1 VLKSKSA
8 QRIYSLLIGLSVF
21 VYVTGGRILNPTSRD
36 WLMVGDSAT
45 HYMGW
50 EFFRHTSLL
59 QWPLGLNPKL
69 GLDISSSIAFT
80 DSIPLAAFIF
90 KPFNSLLPATF
101 QYLGLW
107 ILICFVLQTYLAAR
121 LLSHFLTDQIQIALG
136 SVFIA
141 LSPVLIYRLVHDGY
155 GHIALVS
162 HFLILGAL
170 NLYFIK
176 PLKSL
181 WWALLFTSTILIQ
194 AYFIP
199 MVAAI
204 WIAKLVQYLRH
215 DGGSRSVAIKHFA
228 AVAVASISTLIA
240 GGYVALGSNLFTGG
254 SEVTDSSFPYWFRW
268 QPLSLIDIQT
278 SFSGTW
284 SHLLSDQQELRGD
297 VEGFSFLGSGIIL
310 LAGLV
315 TLVLLLRYFVAR
327 FPHYQLSQ
335 VTAAIGATLVITAS
349 WIVMSTQVF
358 SMALFVLLAVF
369 VIQFSIE
376 KLVAKKSESRSRHR
390 ALYLLVAA
398 LAAYSMTFRPGIGR
412 RTFFEYPLVP
422 LFKQFTQTFHTHGRY
437 IWPAYYLLVLVVI
450 VVACRV
456 FNKKLATIVLT
467 GCLLFQIVDSASAVT
482 TVRHRFTDAPE
493 WVSPMQDPRWEE
505 LAGTHKNIVT
515 LPLLINDVE
524 SRWMLIADFASRHK
538 MGTNAVYFSR
548 INMEEASQYAGRLHD
563 GFLHGT
569 LDPSNIYIVTDD
581 AYWEGV
587 VGLKFPYAFTG
598 DIDGFHVVVP

>member
-1 VLKSKSA
+1 
-8 QRIYSLLIGLSVF
+8 
-21 VYVTGGRILNPTSRD
+21 
-36 WLMVGDSAT
+36 MVGDSAT

-121 LLSHFLTDQIQIALG
+121 LLSHFLADQIQIALG

-170 NLYFIK
+170 NLYFTK
-176 PLKSL
+176 PLKSS
-181 WWALLFTSTILIQ
+181 WWALLFASTILIQ

-315 TLVLLLRYFVAR
+315 ALVLLLRYFVAR

>member
-1 VLKSKSA
+1 M
-8 QRIYSLLIGLSVF
+8 I
-21 VYVTGGRILNPTSRD
+21 
-36 WLMVGDSAT
+36 GDSAT

-90 KPFNSLLPATF
+90 KPFNFLLPATF
-101 QYLGLW
+101 QYLGMW
-107 ILICFVLQTYLAAR
+107 ILVCFILQVYLAAR
-121 LLSHFLTDQIQIALG
+121 LLSHFLTDQVQIVLG
-136 SVFIA
+136 TVFIA
-141 LSPVLIYRLVHDGY
+141 LSPMLMYRLVHDGY
-155 GHIALVS
+155 GHMALVG

-170 NLYFIK
+170 NLYFTK
-176 PLKSL
+176 KLKSL
-181 WWALLFTSTILIQ
+181 WWALLFSSTILIQ

-204 WIAKLVQYLRH
+204 WIAKLFQYLRH
-215 DGGSRSVAIKHFA
+215 EGGTRLIAAKHFA
-228 AVAVASISTLIA
+228 VIALASIATLVA
-240 GGYVALGSNLFTGG
+240 GGYVALGSNLFTG
-254 SEVTDSSFPYWFRW
+254 STEVTDSSFPYWFRW

-284 SHLLSDQQELRGD
+284 SHFLFDQQELRGD
-297 VEGFSFLGSGIIL
+297 VEGFSFLGGGVIL
-310 LAGLV
+310 LTSLV
-315 TLVLLLRYFVAR
+315 TLVWVYRLIATR
-327 FPHYQLSQ
+327 FPNFQVSQ
-335 VTAAIGATLVITAS
+335 IAVAIGSVLIISTG

-358 SMALFVLLAVF
+358 SMALFLLLAIFIVG
-369 VIQFSIE
+369 FSSK
-376 KLVAKKSESRSRHR
+376 KLVAKNCDPGDRHR
-390 ALYLLVAA
+390 ILYLLVAA

-437 IWPAYYLLVLVVI
+437 VWPAYYLLVLVVI
-450 VVACRV
+450 VATCRV
-456 FNKKLATIVLT
+456 FNKRLATIVLA
-467 GCLLFQIVDSASAVT
+467 GCLLFQVVDSASAVA
-482 TVRHRFTDAPE
+482 TVRQRFTNAPQ

-505 LAGTHKNIVT
+505 LARTHKNIIA

-524 SRWMLIADFASRHK
+524 GRWMLIADFASRHK

-548 INMEEASQYAGRLHD
+548 INMEEASQYAGRLHQ
-563 GFLHGT
+563 GFLNGT
-569 LDPSNIYIVTDD
+569 LDASNIYIVTDD
-581 AYWEGV
+581 TYWEGV

>member
-1 VLKSKSA
+1 M
-8 QRIYSLLIGLSVF
+8 QRIYSLVIGLSVF

-170 NLYFIK
+170 NLYFTK

-284 SHLLSDQQELRGD
+284 SHFLSDQQELRGD

-315 TLVLLLRYFVAR
+315 ALVLLLRYFVAR
-327 FPHYQLSQ
+327 FPHYQLAQ

>member
-1 VLKSKSA
+1 V
-8 QRIYSLLIGLSVF
+8 QRIYSLVVGSLIF
-21 VYVTGGRILNPTSRD
+21 VYATGGRILNPTSHD
-36 WLMVGDSAT
+36 WLMIGDSAT
-45 HYMGW
+45 HYLGW
-50 EFFRHTSLL
+50 EFFRHTGLL

-80 DSIPLAAFIF
+80 DSIPLAAFVF
-90 KPFNSLLPATF
+90 KPFNFLLPATF

-107 ILICFVLQTYLAAR
+107 ILICFILQAYLAVR

-136 SVFIA
+136 SVFVS
-141 LSPVLIYRLVHDGY
+141 LSPMLMYRLVHDGY
-155 GHIALVS
+155 GHIALAS

-170 NLYFIK
+170 NLYFTK
-176 PLKSL
+176 QLKSL

-204 WIAKLVQYLRH
+204 WIAKLIQYLRH
-215 DGGSRSVAIKHFA
+215 EGGSRSIVVKHSVVVAVA
-228 AVAVASISTLIA
+228 AVATLVA
-240 GGYVALGSNLFTGG
+240 GGYVALGSNLFTG
-254 SEVTDSSFPYWFRW
+254 STEVTDSSFPYWFRW
-268 QPLSLIDIQT
+268 QPLSLIDTQT
-278 SFSGTW
+278 TLSGTW
-284 SHLLSDQQELRGD
+284 SHFLSDQQELRGD
-297 VEGFSFLGSGIIL
+297 VEGFSFLGSGILL
-310 LAGLV
+310 LASMT
-315 TLVLLLRYFVAR
+315 TLVWVHHRMAAR
-327 FPHYQLSQ
+327 FPNLQVSQ
-335 VTAAIGATLVITAS
+335 VATAIGAVLIIAGG

-358 SMALFVLLAVF
+358 SMALFVLLAIF

-376 KLVAKKSESRSRHR
+376 KLVAKKSESGSRN
-390 ALYLLVAA
+390 LILFLVVAA

-437 IWPAYYLLVLVVI
+437 VWPAYYLLVLVVI
-450 VVACRV
+450 VATCRV
-456 FNKKLATIVLT
+456 FNRKLATIVLA
-467 GCLLFQIVDSASAVT
+467 GCLLFQVVDSASAVA
-482 TVRHRFTDAPE
+482 TVRHRFTNAPQ

-505 LAGTHKNIVT
+505 LARTHKNIIA

-524 SRWMLIADFASRHK
+524 GRWMLIADFASRHK

-548 INMEEASQYAGRLHD
+548 INMEEASQYAGRLHQ
-563 GFLHGT
+563 GFLNGT
-569 LDPSNIYIVTDD
+569 LDASNIYIVTDD
-581 AYWEGV
+581 TYWEGV

>member
-1 VLKSKSA
+1 MLKSKSA

-170 NLYFIK
+170 NLYFTK
-176 PLKSL
+176 PLKSS
-181 WWALLFTSTILIQ
+181 WWALLFASTILIQ

-315 TLVLLLRYFVAR
+315 ALVLLLRYFVAR

-358 SMALFVLLAVF
+358 SMALFVALAVF

-450 VVACRV
+450 VVACSV

>member
-1 VLKSKSA
+1 
-8 QRIYSLLIGLSVF
+8 
-21 VYVTGGRILNPTSRD
+21 
-36 WLMVGDSAT
+36 MVGDSAT

-121 LLSHFLTDQIQIALG
+121 LLSHFLADQIQIALG

-170 NLYFIK
+170 NLYFTK
-176 PLKSL
+176 PLKSS
-181 WWALLFTSTILIQ
+181 WWALLFASTILIQ

-284 SHLLSDQQELRGD
+284 SHFLSDQQELRGD

-315 TLVLLLRYFVAR
+315 ALVLLLRYFVAR

-369 VIQFSIE
+369 VIRFSIE
-376 KLVAKKSESRSRHR
+376 KLVTKKSESRSRHR

>member
-1 VLKSKSA
+1 MLKSKSA

-69 GLDISSSIAFT
+69 GLDISSSVAFT

-170 NLYFIK
+170 NLYFTK

-327 FPHYQLSQ
+327 FPHYQPSQ
-335 VTAAIGATLVITAS
+335 VAAAIGATLVITAS

-358 SMALFVLLAVF
+358 SMALFVALAVF

-456 FNKKLATIVLT
+456 FNKKLATIVLA
-467 GCLLFQIVDSASAVT
+467 GCLLFQVVDSASAVT

-505 LAGTHKNIVT
+505 LARTHKNIVT
-515 LPLLINDVE
+515 LPLLINDLAD
-524 SRWMLIADFASRHK
+524 RWMLIADFASRHK

>member
-1 VLKSKSA
+1 MLKSKSA

-170 NLYFIK
+170 NLYFTK
-176 PLKSL
+176 PLKSS
-181 WWALLFTSTILIQ
+181 WWALLFASTILIQ

-315 TLVLLLRYFVAR
+315 ALVLLLRYFVAR

-358 SMALFVLLAVF
+358 SMALFVALAVF

>member
-1 VLKSKSA
+1 M
-8 QRIYSLLIGLSVF
+8 I
-21 VYVTGGRILNPTSRD
+21 
-36 WLMVGDSAT
+36 GDSAT

-50 EFFRHTSLL
+50 EFFRHTSLM

-90 KPFNSLLPATF
+90 KPFNFLLPATF
-101 QYLGLW
+101 QYLGMW
-107 ILICFVLQTYLAAR
+107 ILVCFILQAYLAAR
-121 LLSHFLTDQIQIALG
+121 LLSHFLTDQVQIVLG
-136 SVFIA
+136 TVFIA
-141 LSPVLIYRLVHDGY
+141 LSPALMYRLAHDGY
-155 GHIALVS
+155 GHMALVS

-170 NLYFIK
+170 NLYFTEK
-176 PLKSL
+176 LKSL
-181 WWALLFTSTILIQ
+181 WWALLFSSTILIQ

-204 WIAKLVQYLRH
+204 WIAKLFQYLWHESGTRMI
-215 DGGSRSVAIKHFA
+215 VVKHFA
-228 AVAVASISTLIA
+228 VVAVTAIATLIA
-240 GGYVALGSNLFTGG
+240 GGYVALGSNLFTG
-254 SEVTDSSFPYWFRW
+254 STEVTDSSFPYWFRW

-284 SHLLSDQQELRGD
+284 SHFLFDQQELRGD
-297 VEGFSFLGSGIIL
+297 VEGFSFLGGGVIL
-310 LAGLV
+310 LTSLV
-315 TLVLLLRYFVAR
+315 TLVWVNRIIAAW
-327 FPHYQLSQ
+327 FPNFQVSQ
-335 VTAAIGATLVITAS
+335 IAVAIGSVLIIS
-349 WIVMSTQVF
+349 IGWIVMPTQVF
-358 SMALFVLLAVF
+358 SMALFVLLAIFIVG
-369 VIQFSIE
+369 FSSK
-376 KLVAKKSESRSRHR
+376 KLVTKNCDPDDRHR
-390 ALYLLVAA
+390 ILYLLVAA

-450 VVACRV
+450 VATCRV
-456 FNKKLATIVLT
+456 FNKKLATFVLA
-467 GCLLFQIVDSASAVT
+467 GCLLFQVVDSASAVT
-482 TVRHRFTDAPE
+482 TVRHRFTNAPQ

-505 LAGTHKNIVT
+505 FARTHKNIIA

-524 SRWMLIADFASRHK
+524 GRWMLIADFASRHK

-548 INMEEASQYAGRLHD
+548 INMEEASQYAGRLHQ
-563 GFLHGT
+563 GFLNGT
-569 LDPSNIYIVTDD
+569 LDASNIYIVTDD
-581 AYWEGV
+581 TYWEGV

>member
-1 VLKSKSA
+1 M
-8 QRIYSLLIGLSVF
+8 QRIYSLVIGLSVF

-121 LLSHFLTDQIQIALG
+121 LLSHFLADQIQIALG

-170 NLYFIK
+170 NLYFTK
-176 PLKSL
+176 PLKSS
-181 WWALLFTSTILIQ
+181 WWALLFASTILIQ

-284 SHLLSDQQELRGD
+284 SHFLSDQQELRGD

-315 TLVLLLRYFVAR
+315 ALVLLLRYFVAR

-369 VIQFSIE
+369 VIRFSIE
-376 KLVAKKSESRSRHR
+376 KLVTKKSESRSRHR

-450 VVACRV
+450 VVACSV

-569 LDPSNIYIVTDD
+569 LDASNIYIVTDD

>member
-1 VLKSKSA
+1 M
-8 QRIYSLLIGLSVF
+8 QRIYSLVVGLVIF
-21 VYVTGGRILNPTSRD
+21 VYVTGGRILDPTSRN
-36 WLMVGDSAT
+36 WLMVGDSAQ

-50 EFFRHTSLL
+50 EFFRHTGLL

-80 DSIPLAAFIF
+80 DSIPLAAFVF
-90 KPFNSLLPATF
+90 KPFNYLLPATF

-107 ILICFVLQTYLAAR
+107 ILICFILQTYLAAH

-141 LSPVLIYRLVHDGY
+141 LSPTLMYRLVHDGY
-155 GHIALVS
+155 GHIALAS

-170 NLYFIK
+170 NLYFTK
-176 PLKSL
+176 QLKSL

-199 MVAAI
+199 MIAAI

-215 DGGSRSVAIKHFA
+215 EGGSRSMAIKHFA

-240 GGYVALGSNLFTGG
+240 GGYVVLGSNLFTGG
-254 SEVTDSSFPYWFRW
+254 SDVTDSSFPYWFRW
-268 QPLSLIDIQT
+268 QPLSLIDVQT
-278 SFSGTW
+278 SLSGTW
-284 SHLLSDQQELRGD
+284 SHFLSDQQELRGD
-297 VEGFSFLGSGIIL
+297 VEGFSFLGSGIL
-310 LAGLV
+310 LVASMV
-315 TLVLLLRYFVAR
+315 TLVWLYQLFVAR
-327 FPHYQLSQ
+327 YPNYQVSQ
-335 VTAAIGATLVITAS
+335 FAAAIGSALIIAGG

-358 SMALFVLLAVF
+358 SLVVF
-369 VIQFSIE
+369 VMLAMFIMQFSIE

-390 ALYLLVAA
+390 ILYLFVAA

-412 RTFFEYPLVP
+412 RTFFEYQLVP
-422 LFKQFTQTFHTHGRY
+422 LFKQFTQTFRTHGRY

-456 FNKKLATIVLT
+456 FNKKVATVVLA
-467 GCLLFQIVDSASAVT
+467 GCLLFQVVDSASAVT
-482 TVRHRFTDAPE
+482 TVRHRFTDAPQ

-505 LAGTHKNIVT
+505 LAETHKNIVT
-515 LPLLINDVE
+515 LPLLLNDIE
-524 SRWMLIADFASRHK
+524 GRWMLIADFASRHK

-563 GFLHGT
+563 GFLNGT
-569 LDPSNIYIVTDD
+569 LDTSNIYIVTDD

>member
-1 VLKSKSA
+1 MLKSKSA

-170 NLYFIK
+170 NLYFTK

-315 TLVLLLRYFVAR
+315 ALVLLLRYFVAR

-587 VGLKFPYAFTG
+587 VGLKFPYTFTG

>member
-1 VLKSKSA
+1 
-8 QRIYSLLIGLSVF
+8 
-21 VYVTGGRILNPTSRD
+21 
-36 WLMVGDSAT
+36 MVGDSAT

-170 NLYFIK
+170 NLYFTK

-284 SHLLSDQQELRGD
+284 SHFLSDQQELRGD

-358 SMALFVLLAVF
+358 SMALFVALAVF

>member
-121 LLSHFLTDQIQIALG
+121 LLSHFLADQIQIALG

-170 NLYFIK
+170 NLYFTK
-176 PLKSL
+176 PLKSS
-181 WWALLFTSTILIQ
+181 WWALLFASTILIQ

-327 FPHYQLSQ
+327 FPHYQPSQ
-335 VTAAIGATLVITAS
+335 VAAAIGATLVITAS

-450 VVACRV
+450 VVACSV

>member
-1 VLKSKSA
+1 M
-8 QRIYSLLIGLSVF
+8 QRIYSLVIGLSVF

-170 NLYFIK
+170 NLYFTK

-315 TLVLLLRYFVAR
+315 ALVLLLRYFVAR

>member
-1 VLKSKSA
+1 MLKSKSA

-170 NLYFIK
+170 NLYFTK
-176 PLKSL
+176 PLKSS
-181 WWALLFTSTILIQ
+181 WWALLFASTILIQ

-284 SHLLSDQQELRGD
+284 SHFLSDQQELRGD

-369 VIQFSIE
+369 VIRFSIE
-376 KLVAKKSESRSRHR
+376 KLVTKKSESRSRHR

-450 VVACRV
+450 VVACSV

-569 LDPSNIYIVTDD
+569 LDASNIYIFTDD

>member
-1 VLKSKSA
+1 
-8 QRIYSLLIGLSVF
+8 
-21 VYVTGGRILNPTSRD
+21 
-36 WLMVGDSAT
+36 M
-45 HYMGW
+45 
-50 EFFRHTSLL
+50 
-59 QWPLGLNPKL
+59 
-69 GLDISSSIAFT
+69 
-80 DSIPLAAFIF
+80 
-90 KPFNSLLPATF
+90 
-101 QYLGLW
+101 
-107 ILICFVLQTYLAAR
+107 
-121 LLSHFLTDQIQIALG
+121 
-136 SVFIA
+136 
-141 LSPVLIYRLVHDGY
+141 
-155 GHIALVS
+155 
-162 HFLILGAL
+162 
-170 NLYFIK
+170 
-176 PLKSL
+176 
-181 WWALLFTSTILIQ
+181 
-194 AYFIP
+194 
-199 MVAAI
+199 
-204 WIAKLVQYLRH
+204 
-215 DGGSRSVAIKHFA
+215 
-228 AVAVASISTLIA
+228 
-240 GGYVALGSNLFTGG
+240 
-254 SEVTDSSFPYWFRW
+254 
-268 QPLSLIDIQT
+268 
-278 SFSGTW
+278 
-284 SHLLSDQQELRGD
+284 
-297 VEGFSFLGSGIIL
+297 
-310 LAGLV
+310 
-315 TLVLLLRYFVAR
+315 
-327 FPHYQLSQ
+327 
-335 VTAAIGATLVITAS
+335 VITAS

-358 SMALFVLLAVF
+358 SMALFVALAVF

-412 RTFFEYPLVP
+412 RTFFAYPLPP

-548 INMEEASQYAGRLHD
+548 INMEEASQYAGRLHQ
-563 GFLHGT
+563 GFLYGT
-569 LDPSNIYIVTDD
+569 LDALNIYIVTDD

>member
-1 VLKSKSA
+1 M
-8 QRIYSLLIGLSVF
+8 QRIYSLVIGLSVF

-170 NLYFIK
+170 NLYFTK
-176 PLKSL
+176 PLKSS
-181 WWALLFTSTILIQ
+181 WWALLFASTILIQ

-284 SHLLSDQQELRGD
+284 SHFLSDQQELRGD

-315 TLVLLLRYFVAR
+315 ALVLLLRYFVAR

>member
-1 VLKSKSA
+1 M
-8 QRIYSLLIGLSVF
+8 QRIYSLVIGLSVF

-121 LLSHFLTDQIQIALG
+121 LLSHFLADQIQIALG

-170 NLYFIK
+170 NLYFTK
-176 PLKSL
+176 PLKSS
-181 WWALLFTSTILIQ
+181 WWALLFASTILIQ

-284 SHLLSDQQELRGD
+284 SHFLSDQQELRGD

-315 TLVLLLRYFVAR
+315 ALVLLLRYFVAR

-369 VIQFSIE
+369 VIRFSIE
-376 KLVAKKSESRSRHR
+376 KLVTKKSESRSRHR

-450 VVACRV
+450 VVACSV

>member
-1 VLKSKSA
+1 MLKSKSA

-170 NLYFIK
+170 NLYFTK
-176 PLKSL
+176 PLKSS
-181 WWALLFTSTILIQ
+181 WWALLFASTILIQ

-315 TLVLLLRYFVAR
+315 ALVLLLRYFVAR

-376 KLVAKKSESRSRHR
+376 KLVTKKSESRSRHR

-569 LDPSNIYIVTDD
+569 LDASNVYIVTDD

>member
-1 VLKSKSA
+1 M
-8 QRIYSLLIGLSVF
+8 QRIYSLVIGLSVF

-170 NLYFIK
+170 NLYFTK

-284 SHLLSDQQELRGD
+284 SHFLSDQQELRGD

-315 TLVLLLRYFVAR
+315 ALVLLLRFFVAR
-327 FPHYQLSQ
+327 FPHYQPSQ

-358 SMALFVLLAVF
+358 SMALFVALAVF

>member
-1 VLKSKSA
+1 M
-8 QRIYSLLIGLSVF
+8 IFI
-21 VYVTGGRILNPTSRD
+21 YVTGGRILNPTSRD
-36 WLMVGDSAT
+36 WLMIGDSAT

-59 QWPLGLNPKL
+59 QWPLGLNPNL

-90 KPFNSLLPATF
+90 KPFNFLLPATF

-107 ILICFVLQTYLAAR
+107 ILVCFILQVYLAAR
-121 LLSHFLTDQIQIALG
+121 LLSHFLTDQIQIVLG
-136 SVFIA
+136 AVFLA
-141 LSPVLIYRLVHDGY
+141 LSPVLLYRLVHDGY

-170 NLYFIK
+170 NLYFTTK
-176 PLKSL
+176 LKSF
-181 WWALLFTSTILIQ
+181 WWALLFSSTILIQ

-204 WIAKLVQYLRH
+204 WIAKLIQYLRFE
-215 DGGSRSVAIKHFA
+215 GGSRSIVVRHFVTIAAA
-228 AVAVASISTLIA
+228 AVATLVA
-240 GGYVALGSNLFTGG
+240 GGYVALGSNLFTG
-254 SEVTDSSFPYWFRW
+254 STEVTDSSFPYWFRW

-278 SFSGTW
+278 TFSGTW
-284 SHLLSDQQELRGD
+284 SHFLFDQQELRGD
-297 VEGFSFLGSGIIL
+297 VEGFSFLGGGVIL
-310 LAGLV
+310 LIGLA
-315 TLVLLLRYFVAR
+315 TLVFAYRRVAAR
-327 FPHYQLSQ
+327 FPNFQVSQ
-335 VTAAIGATLVITAS
+335 VAEVSAAAFVIATCS
-349 WIVMSTQVF
+349 IVMSTQVF
-358 SMALFVLLAVF
+358 SMALFVLLTIF
-369 VIQFSIE
+369 IIQFSI
-376 KLVAKKSESRSRHR
+376 KKVVAKNCEARSRH
-390 ALYLLVAA
+390 LILFFLVAS

-450 VVACRV
+450 VATCRV
-456 FNKKLATIVLT
+456 FNKKLATVVLA
-467 GCLLFQIVDSASAVT
+467 GCLLFQVVDSASAVT
-482 TVRHRFTDAPE
+482 TVRQRFTDAPQ

-505 LAGTHKNIVT
+505 LARTHKNIIA

-524 SRWMLIADFASRHK
+524 GRWMLISDFASRHK

-548 INMEEASQYAGRLHD
+548 MNMEEASQYAGRLHQ
-563 GFLHGT
+563 GFLNGT
-569 LDPSNIYIVTDD
+569 LDASNIYIVTDD
-581 AYWEGV
+581 KYWEGV

>member
-1 VLKSKSA
+1 M
-8 QRIYSLLIGLSVF
+8 I
-21 VYVTGGRILNPTSRD
+21 
-36 WLMVGDSAT
+36 GDSAT

-90 KPFNSLLPATF
+90 KPLNFLLPATF
-101 QYLGLW
+101 QYLGMW
-107 ILICFVLQTYLAAR
+107 ILVCFILQAYLAAH
-121 LLSHFLTDQIQIALG
+121 LLNHFLTDQVQIVLG
-136 SVFIA
+136 TVFIA
-141 LSPVLIYRLVHDGY
+141 LSPMLMYRLVHDGY
-155 GHIALVS
+155 GHMALVG

-170 NLYFIK
+170 NLYFTK
-176 PLKSL
+176 KLKSL
-181 WWALLFTSTILIQ
+181 WWALLFSSTILIQ

-204 WIAKLVQYLRH
+204 WIAKLFQYLRH
-215 DGGSRSVAIKHFA
+215 EGGTRLIVVKHFA
-228 AVAVASISTLIA
+228 VVAVTSIATLVA
-240 GGYVALGSNLFTGG
+240 GGYVALGSNLFTG
-254 SEVTDSSFPYWFRW
+254 STEVTDSSFPYWFRW

-284 SHLLSDQQELRGD
+284 SHILFDQQELRGD
-297 VEGFSFLGSGIIL
+297 VEGFSFLGGGVIL
-310 LAGLV
+310 LTSLV
-315 TLVLLLRYFVAR
+315 TLVWVYRLIATR
-327 FPHYQLSQ
+327 FPNFQVSQ
-335 VTAAIGATLVITAS
+335 IAVAIGSVLIISTG

-358 SMALFVLLAVF
+358 SMALFVLLAIFIVG
-369 VIQFSIE
+369 FSSK
-376 KLVAKKSESRSRHR
+376 KLVAKNCDPGDRHR
-390 ALYLLVAA
+390 ILYLLVAA

-437 IWPAYYLLVLVVI
+437 VWPAYYLLVLVVI
-450 VVACRV
+450 VATCRV
-456 FNKKLATIVLT
+456 FNKRLATIVLA
-467 GCLLFQIVDSASAVT
+467 GCLLFQVVDSASAVA
-482 TVRHRFTDAPE
+482 TVRQRFTNAPQ
-493 WVSPMQDPRWEE
+493 WVSPMQDPRWDEF
-505 LAGTHKNIVT
+505 ARTHKNIIA

-524 SRWMLIADFASRHK
+524 GRWMLIADFASRHK

-548 INMEEASQYAGRLHD
+548 INMEEASQYAGRLHQ
-563 GFLHGT
+563 GFLNGT
-569 LDPSNIYIVTDD
+569 LDASNIYIVTDD
-581 AYWEGV
+581 TYWEGV

>member
-1 VLKSKSA
+1 
-8 QRIYSLLIGLSVF
+8 
-21 VYVTGGRILNPTSRD
+21 
-36 WLMVGDSAT
+36 MVGDSAT

-170 NLYFIK
+170 NLYFTK

-284 SHLLSDQQELRGD
+284 SHFLSDQQELRGD

-315 TLVLLLRYFVAR
+315 ALVLLLRYFVAR

-358 SMALFVLLAVF
+358 SMALFVALAVF

-450 VVACRV
+450 VVACSV

-587 VGLKFPYAFTG
+587 VGLKFPYTFTG

>member
-1 VLKSKSA
+1 MLKSKSA

-268 QPLSLIDIQT
+268 QPLSLIDIHT

-284 SHLLSDQQELRGD
+284 SHLLSDQHELRGD

-327 FPHYQLSQ
+327 FPHYQPSQ
-335 VTAAIGATLVITAS
+335 VAAAIGATLVITAS

-422 LFKQFTQTFHTHGRY
+422 LFKQFTQPFHTHGRS
-437 IWPAYYLLVLVVI
+437 IWPAYYLLV
-450 VVACRV
+450 
-456 FNKKLATIVLT
+456 
-467 GCLLFQIVDSASAVT
+467 
-482 TVRHRFTDAPE
+482 
-493 WVSPMQDPRWEE
+493 
-505 LAGTHKNIVT
+505 
-515 LPLLINDVE
+515 
-524 SRWMLIADFASRHK
+524 
-538 MGTNAVYFSR
+538 
-548 INMEEASQYAGRLHD
+548 
-563 GFLHGT
+563 
-569 LDPSNIYIVTDD
+569 
-581 AYWEGV
+581 
-587 VGLKFPYAFTG
+587 
-598 DIDGFHVVVP
+598 

>member
-1 VLKSKSA
+1 M
-8 QRIYSLLIGLSVF
+8 QRIYSLVIGLSVF

-121 LLSHFLTDQIQIALG
+121 LLSHFLADQIQIALG

-170 NLYFIK
+170 NLYFTK

-284 SHLLSDQQELRGD
+284 SHFLSDQQELRGD

-315 TLVLLLRYFVAR
+315 ALVLLLRYFVAR

-369 VIQFSIE
+369 VIRFSIE
-376 KLVAKKSESRSRHR
+376 KLVTKKSESRSRHR

>member
-1 VLKSKSA
+1 M
-8 QRIYSLLIGLSVF
+8 QRIYSLVIGLSVF

-170 NLYFIK
+170 NLYFTK

-327 FPHYQLSQ
+327 FPHYQPSQ
-335 VTAAIGATLVITAS
+335 VAAAIGATLVITAS

-569 LDPSNIYIVTDD
+569 LDASNIYIVTDD

>member
-1 VLKSKSA
+1 
-8 QRIYSLLIGLSVF
+8 
-21 VYVTGGRILNPTSRD
+21 
-36 WLMVGDSAT
+36 MVGDSAT

-121 LLSHFLTDQIQIALG
+121 LLSHFLADQIQIALG

-170 NLYFIK
+170 NLYFTK
-176 PLKSL
+176 PLKSS
-181 WWALLFTSTILIQ
+181 WWALLFASTILIQ

-284 SHLLSDQQELRGD
+284 SHFLSDQQELRGD

-315 TLVLLLRYFVAR
+315 ALVLLLRYFVAR

-358 SMALFVLLAVF
+358 SMALFVALAVF

>member
-1 VLKSKSA
+1 
-8 QRIYSLLIGLSVF
+8 
-21 VYVTGGRILNPTSRD
+21 
-36 WLMVGDSAT
+36 MVGDSAT

-121 LLSHFLTDQIQIALG
+121 LLSHFLADQIQIALG

-170 NLYFIK
+170 NLYFTK
-176 PLKSL
+176 PLKSS
-181 WWALLFTSTILIQ
+181 WWALLFASTILIQ

-278 SFSGTW
+278 AFSGTW
-284 SHLLSDQQELRGD
+284 SHFLSDQQELRGD

-315 TLVLLLRYFVAR
+315 ALVLLLRYFVAR

-369 VIQFSIE
+369 VIRFSIE
-376 KLVAKKSESRSRHR
+376 KLVTKKSESRSRHR

-587 VGLKFPYAFTG
+587 VGLKFPYTFTG

>member
-1 VLKSKSA
+1 MLKSKSA

-121 LLSHFLTDQIQIALG
+121 LLSHFLADQIQIALG

-170 NLYFIK
+170 NLYFTK
-176 PLKSL
+176 PLKSS
-181 WWALLFTSTILIQ
+181 WWALLFASTILIQ

-284 SHLLSDQQELRGD
+284 SHFLSDQQELRGD

-315 TLVLLLRYFVAR
+315 ALVLLLRYFVAR

-412 RTFFEYPLVP
+412 RTFFVYPLPP

>member
-1 VLKSKSA
+1 
-8 QRIYSLLIGLSVF
+8 
-21 VYVTGGRILNPTSRD
+21 
-36 WLMVGDSAT
+36 MVGDSAT

-121 LLSHFLTDQIQIALG
+121 LLSHFLADQIQIALG

-170 NLYFIK
+170 NLYFTK
-176 PLKSL
+176 PLKSS
-181 WWALLFTSTILIQ
+181 WWALLFASTILIQ

-284 SHLLSDQQELRGD
+284 SHFLSDQQELRGD

-315 TLVLLLRYFVAR
+315 ALVLLLRYFVAR

>member
-1 VLKSKSA
+1 M
-8 QRIYSLLIGLSVF
+8 QRRYSLLIGLLIF
-21 VYVTGGRILNPTSRD
+21 VYVTGGKIVDPTSRD
-36 WLMVGDSAT
+36 WLMIGDSAT
-45 HYMGW
+45 HYLGW
-50 EFFRHTSLL
+50 EFFRHTALL

-80 DSIPLAAFIF
+80 DSVPLAAFIF
-90 KPFNSLLPATF
+90 KPFSFLLPSIF

-107 ILICFVLQTYLAAR
+107 ILICFVLQTYLMAR
-121 LLSHFLTDQIQIALG
+121 LLSHFLTDQFQIALG

-141 LSPVLIYRLVHDGY
+141 LSPVLMYRLVHDGY

-170 NLYFIK
+170 NLYFTRE
-176 PLKSL
+176 PKSW
-181 WWALLFTSTILIQ
+181 WWALLFVCTILIQ

-204 WIAKLVQYLRH
+204 WIAKLVHYLRH
-215 DGGSRSVAIKHFA
+215 EDGSRSVVVKQLVV
-228 AVAVASISTLIA
+228 VAVASISTLIA

-369 VIQFSIE
+369 VIRFSIE
-376 KLVAKKSESRSRHR
+376 KLVTKKSESRSRHR

>member
-1 VLKSKSA
+1 MLKSKSA

-121 LLSHFLTDQIQIALG
+121 LLSHFLADQIQIALG

-170 NLYFIK
+170 NLYFTK
-176 PLKSL
+176 PLKSS
-181 WWALLFTSTILIQ
+181 WWALLFASTILIQ

-284 SHLLSDQQELRGD
+284 SHFLSDQQELRGD

-315 TLVLLLRYFVAR
+315 ALVLLLRYFVAR

-369 VIQFSIE
+369 VIRFSIE
-376 KLVAKKSESRSRHR
+376 KLVTKKSESRSRHR

-569 LDPSNIYIVTDD
+569 LDASNIYIVTDD